1 MGLRQSGRDRARYE
15 GHQEEGATMT
25 LFSVTGA
32 CQTKGVIGVF
42 DLETILS
49 EPAIWNRAC
58 VRLSPGVL
66 EGLGFRFDGGALI
79 GIDTLKFGPAC
90 PWAGKAPGDRT
101 SRQAGEATRN
111 DRSQC

>member
-1 MGLRQSGRDRARYE
+1 VQDTDPSKAQAYAYFDPPRSIAENTGLWFDLSFE

-25 LFSVTGA
+25 LFSMTGA

-90 PWAGKAPGDRT
+90 PLGR
-101 SRQAGEATRN
+101 
-111 DRSQC
+111 